1 MATLD
6 QVISQMVAADMPPL
20 PPGHPVADGK
30 WHRYGPKRKAW
41 YRLFEYAAR
50 NGKRY
55 ISGSFGFFRG
65 ADPGTFKVESDF
77 RGIDPAELERIKRS
91 QTKLAEDEEAKR
103 AERASFASNRARGQY
118 EAASTTGESAYLKRK
133 GVEPEPPLRFFADGT
148 LLVPMVRYDVGEEQH
163 KDPDY
168 RGPKRL
174 GGLQKIGPDGTKLY
188 NKGMAKEGC
197 ACRLGVA
204 PKDGELVLIAEGAA
218 TALSIRQAIG
228 RSRPVYVA
236 FDAGNLS
243 AVAKIL
249 RKLYPTSP
257 LLFCADDDAY
267 LEAYVSKRMR
277 DEWGAREEFQTFMS
291 TKVYAA
297 KDGDLT
303 VDAERYTD
311 ADGVDVLTGLIRLA
325 TPEGE
330 TRSRTFVMQNA
341 GRTKA
346 HAAAKEAG
354 IAAVCFP
361 AFSSRK
367 LHTNPDWPK
376 WTDFNDLHAVEGL
389 AAAEKQ
395 MAEAIAALEASEK
408 GRLEL
413 SKQIAEGTVKVK
425 KNKSKKASASDEGG
439 SSDGGGADRKEFW
452 EKFWELVDRFTWIYP
467 TETAYDH
474 ELGDIVGVNPMRLQ
488 FGRGYVEMWLES
500 KKRRTVNLEDVVF
513 DPTGKARYP
522 KLNLYR
528 GLAIEPSGEGS
539 CDKLIE
545 LLAYLCGDDPN
556 VFEWVLKWLAYPL
569 QHPGAKM
576 HTALV
581 FAGKQ
586 RVGKNLFFGVV
597 RDIYGQHGGLITQR
611 ELEDKF
617 NLWLSAKLFL
627 IANEVVTR
635 SEMGH
640 HTGFLKH
647 LITENEI
654 WINRKMRDARMEEN
668 HVNLVFFSN
677 EIQPLHLD
685 ADDGRY
691 VVIRTPPK
699 RDKEFYRE
707 VMDEVRAGGAARLH
721 QYLLD
726 IKLGDFDVATEP
738 IDTQAKQD
746 LIEVGMNSAQLFWKD
761 IHDGEIPLPYCPA
774 LFQDLFRCYA
784 IWCKRNLE
792 KMPMRSN
799 KFTPAFMTLNGVRR
813 ITPRVPAMTRS
824 GTSWFASKDK
834 MVQRR
839 TFVMGEAPAGA
850 DPAAQDAWV
859 RESVLK
865 FANAAEIYCRGEEEE
880 RAF

>member
-6 QVISQMVAADMPPL
+6 QVISQMIAADMPPL
-20 PPGHPVADGK
+20 PPGHPVPDGR
-30 WHRYGPKRKAW
+30 WHRYGPKKKAW

-55 ISGSFGFFRG
+55 ISGSFGCFRG
-65 ADPGTFKVESDF
+65 ADPGTFKVESDW
-77 RGIDPAELERIKRS
+77 RGMDPAELERIKRS
-91 QTKLAEDEEAKR
+91 QAKLAENEEAKR
-103 AERASFASNRARGQY
+103 AERSGFASNRARAQY
-118 EAASTTGESAYLKRK
+118 DGASATGESAYLKRK
-133 GVEPEPPLRFFADGT
+133 GAEAEPPLKFFADGT
-148 LLVPMVRYDVGEEQH
+148 LLVPMVRYDVSEEQL

-174 GGLQKIGPDGTKLY
+174 CGLQKISQDGAKLF

-197 ACRLGVA
+197 ACRLGVR
-204 PKDGELVLIAEGAA
+204 PNDGELILIAEGAA

-228 RSRPVYVA
+228 RSRSVYIA
-236 FDAGNLS
+236 FDAGNIS
-243 AVAKIL
+243 SVAKIL
-249 RKLYPTSP
+249 RSLYPKSP
-257 LLFCADDDAY
+257 LLLCADDDAY

-277 DEWGAREEFQTFMS
+277 DDWGAREDYESFS
-291 TKVYAA
+291 SNRVYSS

-303 VDAERYTD
+303 VDAARYTD
-311 ADGVDVLTGLIRLA
+311 ADGVDVLTGLIRLVA
-325 TPEGE
+325 PEGE
-330 TRSRTFVMQNA
+330 TKSRTFVMQNA

-346 HAAAKEAG
+346 HAAATEAG

-361 AFSSRK
+361 VFASRK
-367 LHTNPDWPK
+367 LHASPDAPK
-376 WTDFNDLHAVEGL
+376 WTDFNDLHAVDGL

-395 MAEAIAALEASEK
+395 ITDAIAALEAGEQD
-408 GRLEL
+408 RLEL
-413 SKQIAEGTVKVK
+413 SKQIAAGAGGKVK
-425 KNKSKKASASDEGG
+425 KNKSKKAAGDEGG
-439 SSDGGGADRKEFW
+439 SDGGGADRKEFW

-500 KKRRTVNLEDVVF
+500 KKRRTVKLEDVVF

-528 GLAIEPSGEGS
+528 GLAIEPSKEGE
-539 CDKLIE
+539 CTKLIE
-545 LLAYLCGDDPN
+545 LLAYLCGPDP

-576 HTALV
+576 QTALV

-707 VMDEVRAGGAARLH
+707 VMDEVRAGGAAALH
-721 QYLLD
+721 QYLLNV
-726 IKLGDFDVATEP
+726 KLGDFDAATEP

-761 IHDGEIPLPYCPA
+761 IHDEEIPLPYCPA
-774 LFQDLFRCYA
+774 LVQDLFRCYA
-784 IWCKRNLE
+784 TWCKRNLE
-792 KMPMRSN
+792 KMPMRIN
-799 KFTPAFMTLNGVRR
+799 RFTPAFMTLNGVRR
-813 ITPRVPAMTRS
+813 ITPRVPLMSRS
-824 GTSWFASKDK
+824 GASWFASKDK
-834 MVQRR
+834 TVQRR
-839 TFVMGEAPAGA
+839 TFVMGEPPVGS
-850 DPAAQDAWV
+850 DQAAQDVWV

-865 FANAAEIYCRGEEEE
+865 FANAAEFYCRGEEEE